1 MQPINLFIERDTDF
15 VRTLKFY
22 SDCAKTQPLDMTG
35 WSFVAEIRAT
45 AESAQ
50 VIGEFDIDAGSV
62 ADGKIILSIDAAD
75 TLDIAVGEYVWDL
88 RMQDDEG
95 TSITPRPAGNVTFEG
110 TVSRA

>member
-1 MQPINLFIERDTDF
+1 MQPINFFIERDTDF

-22 SDCAKTQPLDMTG
+22 SDCAKTTPLDMTG
-35 WSFVAEIRAT
+35 WSFVAEIKTA

-50 VIGEFDIDAGSV
+50 VIGEFDIDDTGAPSGEL
-62 ADGKIILSIDAAD
+62 ILSIDAAD
-75 TLDIAVGEYVWDL
+75 TLDIAAGEYVWDL

-95 TSITPRPAGNVTFEG
+95 QSITPRPAGNVTFEG